1 MAGTLMLIAVYLL
14 PTDEMKRN
22 AASSIDIFY
31 TESVYPQQVQG
42 YKTSQ
47 LDNETDAVMLL
58 GAIYDRKPSRVL
70 QNAMAVPHITLEGTS
85 SFCITLKEYLWDGY
99 EPDGEADYS
108 RYWHGYMIWLKP
120 LLLFMDYADIRI
132 LNMAVQIFLLMLLI
146 TELAGRKMFS
156 CIPPLGCALVILNP
170 VAVAMSLQFSSI
182 YYIVVISLL
191 IYLKSQEKIDQ
202 NLWIYFLLIGMA
214 VAYFDFLTYPAASF
228 CIPAGLVLTQQ
239 NGNWKE
245 KLRALI
251 RWGIFWAVGYGGM
264 WAEKWLIGSLI
275 LENNIFLQAFI
286 QMGVHSGEV
295 TWIDGSHLGVFA
307 ALWHN
312 IKVLLRWPYLLT
324 FLLLAGYYCKQILE
338 QTKAGRIKTGIWK
351 NWLPYL
357 FLALLPF
364 LWMALLKSHSAWCY
378 WYTYR
383 NLAASGFCLCLGL
396 GRILEMNRG
405 NHWENDEYDAWGTKE
420 ERSIY

>member
-1 MAGTLMLIAVYLL
+1 MDFYKTENYIKSVLQIVGILLGGMAGTLMLIAVYLL
-14 PTDEMKRN
+14 PTDGMKRN
-22 AASSIDIFY
+22 VASSIDIFY

-70 QNAMAVPHITLEGTS
+70 QNAMAVPHITLEGTP

-132 LNMAVQIFLLMLLI
+132 LNMAVQIFLLILLI

-191 IYLKSQEKIDQ
+191 IYLKCQKKIDQ

-228 CIPAGLVLTQQ
+228 CIPCRIGFDTAKWKLEGKTSSADKMGDILDSWIWRHVGREMADRKSDIGEQYFPAGIYS
-239 NGNWKE
+239 NG
-245 KLRALI
+245 
-251 RWGIFWAVGYGGM
+251 
-264 WAEKWLIGSLI
+264 GS
-275 LENNIFLQAFI
+275 F
-286 QMGVHSGEV
+286 
-295 TWIDGSHLGVFA
+295 
-307 ALWHN
+307 
-312 IKVLLRWPYLLT
+312 
-324 FLLLAGYYCKQILE
+324 
-338 QTKAGRIKTGIWK
+338 GRS
-351 NWLPYL
+351 N
-357 FLALLPF
+357 
-364 LWMALLKSHSAWCY
+364 M
-378 WYTYR
+378 
-383 NLAASGFCLCLGL
+383 
-396 GRILEMNRG
+396 
-405 NHWENDEYDAWGTKE
+405 D
-420 ERSIY
+420 